1 MQKDFDSW
9 NFHKKAIDLMAI
21 NSLYREREI
30 WWCALGLNVGSEDDG
45 KNEYF
50 ERPVLLFRSF
60 GAETSWVIPLSS
72 RQDSRQSRLNYRVDV
87 QGTSRTARLH
97 QLRLVSNKRLI
108 RFVELVSYQDFQN
121 IRNMLRDII

>member
-1 MQKDFDSW
+1 MQKDFDGW
-9 NFHKKAIDLMAI
+9 NFHKKAIDLMII
-21 NSLYREREI
+21 NSQYHERQI

-60 GAETSWVIPLSS
+60 GVDTSWVIPLSS

-87 QGTSRTARLH
+87 QGISKTARLH

-121 IRNMLRDII
+121 IRNMLRDLI